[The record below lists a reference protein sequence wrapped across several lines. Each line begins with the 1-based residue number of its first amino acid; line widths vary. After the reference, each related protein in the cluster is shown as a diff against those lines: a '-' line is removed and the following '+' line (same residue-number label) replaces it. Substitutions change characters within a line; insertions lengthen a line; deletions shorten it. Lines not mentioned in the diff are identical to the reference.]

1 MSKKFFLLALLLLS
15 SNCSII
21 DDIIKTLKSF
31 LQKNVGNDTIVQVM
45 EFLRKYKIN
54 LFPNHLAKN
63 TEAFKYHLEAIK
75 AYKGY
80 IEDQKNYT
88 DMSYGLLHVSNTG
101 CGTIAIYNVLYHITR
116 DTNIDFASIVDNF
129 EKDGIV
135 FNGIMGTSAIS
146 IEEFFKKKGFKTM
159 SSTKVEDF
167 DKIGE
172 ETEASVVLVYNDRDN
187 IFDSIHYMA
196 ITKTDGKFYFH
207 NLHHSGGVPSDIGYN
222 SISEGVGKINNGK
235 SQGIFLVGVGKN

>member
-1 MSKKFFLLALLLLS
+1 
-15 SNCSII
+15 
-21 DDIIKTLKSF
+21 
-31 LQKNVGNDTIVQVM
+31 M

-63 TEAFKYHLEAIK
+63 TEAFKNHLEAIK

-101 CGTIAIYNVLYHITR
+101 CGTIATYNVLYHITR
-116 DTNIDFASIVDNF
+116 DTNIDFASIIDNF

-135 FNGIMGTSAIS
+135 FNGIMGTSAFS

-172 ETEASVVLVYNDRDN
+172 ETEAGVVLVYNDRDN
-187 IFDSIHYMA
+187 IFDSNDA
-196 ITKTDGKFYFH
+196 KFVLFWEK
-207 NLHHSGGVPSDIGYN
+207 V
-222 SISEGVGKINNGK
+222 
-235 SQGIFLVGVGKN
+235 